1 MAKIGKL
8 DLSPRLQLL
17 ADWVPAGARV
27 ADVGTDHAF
36 LPVWLVIHGKVAS
49 AIASDLREGP
59 LARGAETAKEHGV
72 ADRVEMRLC
81 NGLAGIAPEETDVV
95 IIAGMGGENIAQILA
110 AAPWT
115 ADGAHTLLLQPMS
128 KMEVLREFLA
138 NNGYEIV
145 REQLVMDRGT
155 VYPVMEVKAGHMKL
169 SRGQLHAGVK
179 LLHDPLQDR
188 ALIEKIIRQQ
198 AVVAGLNRTGR
209 AEDQE
214 KADAVRDLIGELLV
228 MREEWRCDNCPSN

>member
-1 MAKIGKL
+1 MAKNGKL

-17 ADWVPAGARV
+17 ADWVPEGARV

-36 LPVWLVIHGKVAS
+36 LPVWLVIHGKVDS

-59 LARGAETAKEHGV
+59 LARGAETAREYGV

-81 NGLAGIAPEETDVV
+81 NGLNGIAPEEADVV
-95 IIAGMGGENIAQILA
+95 VIAGMGGENIAQILA

-115 ADGAHTLLLQPMS
+115 ADGAHRLLLQPMS
-128 KMEVLREFLA
+128 KMELLREFLA

-155 VYPVMEVKAGHMKL
+155 VYPVMEVKAGHMEL
-169 SRGQLHAGVK
+169 SIGQLHAGVK
-179 LLHDPLQDR
+179 LLHDPLQNR

-209 AEDQE
+209 ASDQE
-214 KADAVRDLIGELLV
+214 KADSVRDLIGELLA
-228 MREEWRCDNCPSN
+228 MREEWRCANCPTD